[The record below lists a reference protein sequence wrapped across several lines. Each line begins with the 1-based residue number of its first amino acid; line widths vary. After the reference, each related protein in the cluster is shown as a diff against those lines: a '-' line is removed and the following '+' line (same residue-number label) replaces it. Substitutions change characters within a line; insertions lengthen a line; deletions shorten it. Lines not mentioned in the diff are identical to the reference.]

1 MQIIAKTRYLRQSSQ
16 KVNLVAALIR
26 RKKAPE
32 ALELLDHIP
41 NRAAKSL
48 GLLIRQGIGNAKNN
62 FNLEP
67 GTLIIEAVEVL
78 KGPLMKRSR
87 FASRGRVNQIQKKS
101 SHLKLILQGE
111 KPKNKG
117 NSSRK
122 VREKGSKD
130 GPKS

>member
-16 KVNLVAALIR
+16 KINLVVALIR
-26 RKKAPE
+26 RKKALE
-32 ALELLDHIP
+32 ALELLNHVP
-41 NRAAKSL
+41 NRAAKPLS
-48 GLLIRQGIGNAKNN
+48 LLIRQGIGNAKNN

-67 GTLIIEAVEVL
+67 ETLMIETVEVL

-101 SHLKLILQGE
+101 SHLKLILKGK
-111 KPKNKG
+111 KPKK
-117 NSSRK
+117 
-122 VREKGSKD
+122 KGSED